1 MKPIFPFLL
10 LIVFAFSGCDESTN
24 GNSDIYKPPS
34 SGTHA
39 EMLIVTQ
46 DTLWR
51 GPVGEAL
58 RSTFAREQYG
68 LPQPEGIFSVNRI
81 RPAAFS
87 SLFQKAK
94 SIVFAEIGD
103 TTLVQLQKNVWA
115 KPQLVATFI
124 APNYKALYRLIKA
137 NDEEMVNKFHTA
149 DLGVV
154 LGRMSGILYKTLP
167 ESLGEFGI
175 EKMKLNSG
183 FEQTL
188 DKEDVKIFRQQTK
201 KTQQFLVFSKRPMR
215 DDILPGQDIIAARD
229 TIGKRYFEGSR
240 EGSYFATEQLI
251 PPQQVNT
258 QINGQ
263 FTIET
268 RGLWR
273 TEGDFM
279 GGPFLSY
286 TIYNDQSNEV
296 LCIEGFIYGPDA
308 KKRNIML
315 EMEAMMKSISFN

>member
-1 MKPIFPFLL
+1 MKPLFSFALSILFIFT
-10 LIVFAFSGCDESTN
+10 ACDESGN
-24 GNSDIYKPPS
+24 GSTETYKPPS

-39 EMLIVTQ
+39 EMLIVTS
-46 DTLWR
+46 DSLWK

-81 RPAAFS
+81 RPAAFTS
-87 SLFQKAK
+87 IFEKAK

-103 TTLVQLQKNVWA
+103 TTLVQIQKNIWA

-124 APNYKALYRLIKA
+124 APTYKELYRLIKE
-137 NDEEMVNKFHTA
+137 NEEQMVNTFHQA

-154 LGRMSGILYKTLP
+154 IGRMQGVLYKTMP
-167 ESLGEFGI
+167 ESLKEFGI
-175 EKMKLNSG
+175 KDIDLNSG
-183 FEQTL
+183 FEQTV
-188 DKEDVKIFRQQTK
+188 DNEVVKIFRQQTK
-201 KTQQFLVFSKRPMR
+201 KTQQFLVFYTRPMR
-215 DDILPGQDIIAARD
+215 DDILPGQDIVAARD
-229 TIGKRYFEGSR
+229 SIGKKYFEGSR
-240 EGSYFATEQLI
+240 DGSYFATEQLI
-251 PPQQVNT
+251 PPQQINT
-258 QINGQ
+258 EIDGQ
-263 FTIET
+263 FAIET

-286 TIYNDQSNEV
+286 TVYNDQTNQV

-308 KKRNIML
+308 KKRNIIM
-315 EMEAMMKSISFN
+315 EMEAMMRSIKFK